1 MKLTITKTKAH
12 EAPILLK
19 IQQQAFAED
28 LKKYQDHETNP
39 ANEPIERLASKIEL
53 FFHYTIW
60 YGYEIIGGI
69 DIRDLKQN
77 RYRLNRIFLANDY
90 QNKGLGS
97 RIMQLIENEFP
108 SAIEWHLDTPHLN
121 TRNHYFYEKLGYK
134 KLGEHQVSE
143 KLILFDYVKKMN
155 D

>member
-1 MKLTITKTKAH
+1 MKLTITKTNMH

-19 IQQQAFAED
+19 IQQEAFEED
-28 LKKYQDHETNP
+28 LKKYEDHDTNP
-39 ANEPIERLASKIEL
+39 ANEPIERLVSKVGRFL
-53 FFHYTIW
+53 YYTIW
-60 YGYEIIGGI
+60 YGEEIIGGI
-69 DIRDLKQN
+69 DIRDLKDN
-77 RYRLNRIFLANDY
+77 RYRLNRIFLAKAH

-121 TRNHYFYEKLGYK
+121 TRNRHFYEKFGYEK
-134 KLGEHQVSE
+134 IGEHQVSE

-155 D
+155 N

>member
-1 MKLTITKTKAH
+1 MELTIAKTKAH

-53 FFHYTIW
+53 FLHYTIW
-60 YGYEIIGGI
+60 YRHEIIGGI
-69 DIRDLKQN
+69 DVRDLKQN